1 MEKYVVKE
9 ISKNLNL
16 YEKIIVKIFEKLF
29 WKVYNITRIK
39 IINEFIKEDY
49 PKITRIKINE

>member
-9 ISKNLNL
+9 ISKNFKLH
-16 YEKIIVKIFEKLF
+16 EKIIVKIFEKLF

-49 PKITRIKINE
+49 PKITRIKIN